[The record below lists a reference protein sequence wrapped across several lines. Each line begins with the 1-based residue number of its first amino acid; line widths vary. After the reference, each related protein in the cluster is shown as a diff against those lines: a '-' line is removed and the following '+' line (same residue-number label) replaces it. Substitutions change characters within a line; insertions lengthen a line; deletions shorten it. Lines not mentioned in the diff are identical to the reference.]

1 LSACSERP
9 GDVRIGAESLEPE
22 HEPAGPSPCPWVVT
36 FLKADRATA
45 TAVMARPPPY
55 QASSCSVMSSIP
67 AATRSAAPARLASWR
82 LSMSLRGR
90 SKRSY
95 RERARSAAGQS
106 VRRANLPTGS
116 SMRYQSQSLSE
127 WCRASRSV
135 LGAARCPGRHDP
147 AAVSA
152 AGYCRPPPQRRRVGS
167 SITPR
172 GFVRSCGGA
181 RQARPDPHV
190 GACFLCELGS
200 TALRGALACAAA
212 RRAVGACRP
221 INPLRRR

>member
-1 LSACSERP
+1 M
-9 GDVRIGAESLEPE
+9 SL
-22 HEPAGPSPCPWVVT
+22 PARLRCPWLVT

-82 LSMSLRGR
+82 LSLSLRGR

-95 RERARSAAGQS
+95 RERARTAAGQS

-116 SMRYQSQSLSE
+116 SMRYLSQSLSE
-127 WCRASRSV
+127 WCRPSRSV
-135 LGAARCPGRHDP
+135 PGAARCPGRRDP

-152 AGYCRPPPQRRRVGS
+152 DGYCRPPPQRRRVGS
-167 SITPR
+167 SKPR
-172 GFVRSCGGA
+172 PALFEHRFTRWGAAHWQRPSLLHCDRRDGA
-181 RQARPDPHV
+181 RVGLAWRLCSGIDRAGAPSGSAR
-190 GACFLCELGS
+190 S
-200 TALRGALACAAA
+200 A
-212 RRAVGACRP
+212 RWRLPLVRAG
-221 INPLRRR
+221 